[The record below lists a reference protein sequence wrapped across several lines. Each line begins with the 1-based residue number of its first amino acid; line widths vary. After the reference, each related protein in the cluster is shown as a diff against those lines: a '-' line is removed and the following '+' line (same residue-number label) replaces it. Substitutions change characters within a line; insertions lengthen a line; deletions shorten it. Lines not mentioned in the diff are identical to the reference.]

1 MGDKLKQLLKQGEGI
16 FSTVVIFLSK
26 ITANGDC
33 LHLLVRNVL
42 LLWYSL
48 LKITS
53 CTTAQIGGCTVKR
66 KAPFATTSIKKKGGG
81 PIFQEKS

>member
-16 FSTVVIFLSK
+16 FLTVVIFLSK

-48 LKITS
+48 LKITA

-66 KAPFATTSIKKKGGG
+66 KASFATISFKKGRWAYFPGKK
-81 PIFQEKS
+81 F